1 MSQTFVSI
9 VFDFV
14 SAYVIRVYH
23 LPVNPIFLFCFITYG
38 TVIFSILVLSVDLE
52 ENVAVR

>member
-23 LPVNPIFLFCFITYG
+23 LPVNPIFFFCFITYG